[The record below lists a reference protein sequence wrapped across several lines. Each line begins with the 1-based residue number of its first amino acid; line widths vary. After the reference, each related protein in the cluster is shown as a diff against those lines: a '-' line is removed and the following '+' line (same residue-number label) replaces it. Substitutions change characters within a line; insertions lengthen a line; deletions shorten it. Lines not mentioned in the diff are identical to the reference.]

1 MRRPSCA
8 RLVLSLAAI
17 HALVASEAL
26 ADEAPDAG
34 APATDASTPPRD
46 GSTPTLATP
55 AATSI
60 PTPAPS
66 SPPTPPAAVTPATE
80 PLPTKEAAAPTPR
93 TSERSTPDDVFL
105 LDRDDPKVPSF
116 LRALRAGRDSLLLGG
131 WIRPGYTYVVDSDFN
146 DDDADGFE
154 FYDARLIGRGDVP
167 IAGDFGAS
175 FRFNF
180 DVNRGNFAVRDTYGT
195 LWYDHDLVA
204 LDVGLLKT
212 PLGLSL
218 LQSQSSMQLP
228 TNTIVRRLSF
238 GRDLGAQL
246 RSEFSLGPVWV
257 YAAGM
262 VSNGDAGF
270 RQRRNLD
277 DQLVV
282 TGRLEV
288 APFGKMRREEADL
301 DDSDFQ
307 LTLGFSAGHNGALT
321 NDLGLQDS
329 GAEETKIEGDVR
341 AWFRGASLRAEYL
354 RGMRGDNDAGPGFDR
369 FGLVVQAGYVLPIP
383 LEIPRFELVGRFQQ
397 ADVNTS
403 LQGDEAA
410 DYLIDNTETR
420 VVEVGANAY
429 FARHAAKLQVMYQM
443 TFLEEGQVPTGED
456 VPVGDALLTA
466 LQFGWL

>member
-1 MRRPSCA
+1 MRRSTSH
-8 RLVLSLAAI
+8 RLGLSLAAFGLLGV
-17 HALVASEAL
+17 HEVL
-26 ADEAPDAG
+26 ADEAP
-34 APATDASTPPRD
+34 
-46 GSTPTLATP
+46 
-55 AATSI
+55 
-60 PTPAPS
+60 
-66 SPPTPPAAVTPATE
+66 
-80 PLPTKEAAAPTPR
+80 EAAAPAR
-93 TSERSTPDDVFL
+93 TSDEPATAVSSDVSTAQPTPDPPSGPHVATNRSDSAAKTTTVDRAAPRPAERSTPDDVFL
-105 LDRDDPKVPSF
+105 LDHDDAKVPSF

-329 GAEETKIEGDVR
+329 GAEETKLQGDVR

-369 FGLVVQAGYVLPIP
+369 YGLVVQAGYVLPIP
-383 LEIPRFELVGRFQQ
+383 LDFPRFELVGRFQQ

-403 LQGDEAA
+403 LRGDEAA

-420 VVEVGANAY
+420 VVEIGANAY